1 MPNLTLKFED
11 KVFLEET
18 TCAYSMIAGDPV
30 SSKYFHK
37 KQCMLKVTPSAV
49 HF

>member
-18 TCAYSMIAGDPV
+18 TYSMVADDPI
-30 SSKYFHK
+30 SNEYFHK
-37 KQCMLKVTPSAV
+37 KLRMLIVTYGGS
-49 HF
+49 FRT